1 MSATIFALPNPDP
14 DRTVIIES
22 VPFRTEDVVEA
33 PFPVAEA
40 APDASLARL
49 EEKLDTALRL
59 MGRMQ
64 QRIDS
69 LDATLMRVLMR

>member
-1 MSATIFALPNPDP
+1 MSATIFALPDP

-22 VPFRTEDVVEA
+22 VPFQTEDAVEA
-33 PFPVAEA
+33 PFPIEA
-40 APDASLARL
+40 PSTQGL
-49 EEKLDTALRL
+49 EEKLDRALRML
-59 MGRMQ
+59 AVMQ

>member
-1 MSATIFALPNPDP
+1 MSATIFALPDP

-22 VPFRTEDVVEA
+22 VPFQTEDVIEA
-33 PFPVAEA
+33 PFPVEEA
-40 APDASLARL
+40 APDASVARL
-49 EEKLDTALRL
+49 EQKLDQALRML
-59 MGRMQ
+59 AVMQ

>member
-1 MSATIFALPNPDP
+1 MSATIFALPDP

-22 VPFRTEDVVEA
+22 VPFQTEDVIEA
-33 PFPVAEA
+33 PFPVEEA
-40 APDASLARL
+40 APDASVARL
-49 EEKLDTALRL
+49 EQKLDQALR
-59 MGRMQ
+59 MMAVMQ